1 MKIYVKASFDYQSV
15 IREINELISRKST
28 NKIARILDDI
38 PVGSRLRVAKDES
51 LSRTTYF
58 DKTESGWEDYPY
70 TYSSLDIAD
79 ELVRGQ
85 FHYVYEIEVY
95 TRVVKP
101 NVSDRYAPP
110 MWRKK

>member
-1 MKIYVKASFDYQSV
+1 MKIYVKASSDYQSV
-15 IREINELISRKST
+15 IHEINELIARKDT
-28 NKIARILDDI
+28 NKIARLLDDI

-51 LSRTTYF
+51 LSRTPYF
-58 DKTESGWEDYPY
+58 DKTDSGWEDHPY
-70 TYSSLDIAD
+70 TDSSWDIAD
-79 ELVRGQ
+79 ELVRGRV
-85 FHYVYEIEVY
+85 HYVYEIEVY